1 MQMPPEGRIPV
12 DRAIQ
17 ILSFKKAGSPK
28 DQDRIR
34 RILDP
39 AAVGSIPP
47 AQLVRFLQQL
57 RAFQKCVIQWL
68 DRYLTSHECLKA
80 SMMRSTALLCSSSR
94 SMPHQAAP
102 SFIDARPPHPSS
114 WQPSLQKALRDFWPF
129 CSAKS
134 CRYFMLCAYYAP
146 SQKLCSAIPIPYFS
160 EARPVS
166 AQSDAALQINR
177 QQTTCRRDHFIL
189 TLITLVL
196 FWRAIGEL

>member
-1 MQMPPEGRIPV
+1 MQMPPDGRIPV

-57 RAFQKCVIQWL
+57 RCAPSRRVSLL

-80 SMMRSTALLCSSSR
+80 SMMRSTALLCSSSK

-102 SFIDARPPHPSS
+102 SYSDARPPHPSS
-114 WQPSLQKALRDFWPF
+114 RQSLLQKALRDFWPF
-129 CSAKS
+129 CSAK
-134 CRYFMLCAYYAP
+134 CCKYFMLCAYYAP
-146 SQKLCSAIPIPYFS
+146 SQTLCSGIPIPTFWK
-160 EARPVS
+160 R
-166 AQSDAALQINR
+166 AQFPPNQMPHFKSIVNR
-177 QQTTCRRDHFIL
+177 QPCRHDHFV
-189 TLITLVL
+189 TLMTLVL

>member
-1 MQMPPEGRIPV
+1 MQMPPDGRIPV

-57 RAFQKCVIQWL
+57 RCAPSRRVSLL

-102 SFIDARPPHPSS
+102 SYSDARPPHPSS
-114 WQPSLQKALRDFWPF
+114 RQSLLQKALRDFWPFF

-146 SQKLCSAIPIPYFS
+146 SQTLCSGIPIPYFL

-177 QQTTCRRDHFIL
+177 QQTTCRRDHFM
-189 TLITLVL
+189 TLITLVV